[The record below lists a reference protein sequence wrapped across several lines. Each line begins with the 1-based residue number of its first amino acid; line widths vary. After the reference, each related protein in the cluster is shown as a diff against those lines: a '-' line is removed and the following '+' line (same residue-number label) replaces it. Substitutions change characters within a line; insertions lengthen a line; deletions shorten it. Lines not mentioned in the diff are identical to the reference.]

1 MKTIAGRSGKGRVI
15 VWWLSR
21 YGSDFN
27 DIAGSFEADAQGFA
41 ISCFYAFDI
50 ILVGIPGA
58 VSIQI
63 CSPIDLLIIRYAV
76 AVAVMWGPVA
86 RGLHEESIVRWC
98 SAAQGIAPSQID
110 FETRAHVSACVEQA
124 LTDPGYMTALR
135 ASL

>member
-1 MKTIAGRSGKGRVI
+1 VAVVNPPTIARHPKAA
-15 VWWLSR
+15 L
-21 YGSDFN
+21 
-27 DIAGSFEADAQGFA
+27 AAALA
-41 ISCFYAFDI
+41 
-50 ILVGIPGA
+50 A
-58 VSIQI
+58 V
-63 CSPIDLLIIRYAV
+63 AV